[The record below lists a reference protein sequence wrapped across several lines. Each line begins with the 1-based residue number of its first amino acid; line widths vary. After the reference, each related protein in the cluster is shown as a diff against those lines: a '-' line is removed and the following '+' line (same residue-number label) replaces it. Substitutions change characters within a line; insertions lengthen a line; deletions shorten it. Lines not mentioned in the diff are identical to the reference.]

1 MKVSMF
7 VSISLLSLLVASS
20 SSSSVSASPVTCS
33 SEGVQ
38 CGYNETSLLEAVMQ
52 VEAVQYSTVQY
63 TVQYSTV
70 VVMQVE
76 AVAECRQLCLARA
89 DCGYISY
96 YGEAAAPV
104 SHFCLLLSSCATVT
118 PCSGC
123 VSERRSCFETCSSA
137 IVGDLDQSL
146 ASLPS
151 VQSEVECKEA
161 CLETLGCSVYTYFTQ
176 D

>member
-1 MKVSMF
+1 
-7 VSISLLSLLVASS
+7 
-20 SSSSVSASPVTCS
+20 
-33 SEGVQ
+33 
-38 CGYNETSLLEAVMQ
+38 
-52 VEAVQYSTVQY
+52 
-63 TVQYSTV
+63 
-70 VVMQVE
+70 MQVE

-118 PCSGC
+118 PCAGC

-151 VQSEVECKEA
+151 LQSEVECKEA

>member
-20 SSSSVSASPVTCS
+20 NSSSVPASPVTCS

-52 VEAVQYSTVQY
+52 VEAV
-63 TVQYSTV
+63 
-70 VVMQVE
+70 
-76 AVAECRQLCLARA
+76 AECRQLCLARA
-89 DCGYISY
+89 DCRYISY
-96 YGEAAAPV
+96 FGEAAAPV

-161 CLETLGCSVYTYFTQ
+161 CLETLGCSVYTYFTE

>member
-7 VSISLLSLLVASS
+7 VSISLLSLLVRSS
-20 SSSSVSASPVTCS
+20 SSSSVPASPVTCS
-33 SEGVQ
+33 SEGFQ
-38 CGYNETSLLEAVMQ
+38 CGYNETSLLEA
-52 VEAVQYSTVQY
+52 
-63 TVQYSTV
+63 
-70 VVMQVE
+70 VMQVE

-118 PCSGC
+118 PCAGC

-151 VQSEVECKEA
+151 LQSEVECKEA
-161 CLETLGCSVYTYFTQ
+161 CLETLGCSVYTYFNQ

>member
-7 VSISLLSLLVASS
+7 VSISLLSLLVRSS
-20 SSSSVSASPVTCS
+20 SSSSVPASPVTCS
-33 SEGVQ
+33 SDGVQ
-38 CGYNETSLLEAVMQ
+38 CGYNETSLLEA
-52 VEAVQYSTVQY
+52 
-63 TVQYSTV
+63 
-70 VVMQVE
+70 VMQVE

-96 YGEAAAPV
+96 YGEAAVLV

-118 PCSGC
+118 PCAGC